1 MNVRSLRPTSTTR
14 RGIVGTLVIVALS
27 ACTGTFRQRID
38 FNPSEPIRIA
48 VLPFA
53 QVDDK
58 GELVQTDENLLI
70 DNVGLVSSKLKQTPA
85 DFVQD
90 LVQSELSKAS
100 LDVIIPAIVEAEFVH
115 KGYTM
120 PGSGPATIDLKR
132 VFAANPSSV
141 CRELLSCDA
150 VLYGKVTKWDR
161 SYYGVQTVATIGID
175 LTLVSANTKKVLFE
189 SRAEDSVSRGLT
201 KGPTGLSS
209 VVLEPI
215 RGLDNTIV
223 TDLARELV
231 SKSVAPLNIKNRPEF
246 LQTAPPALIASA
258 HDAPSGTI
266 PAKGKLTVVA
276 LGTADHTASFS
287 IGSAVEVVP
296 MVERQPG
303 QYIGEY
309 FPLPGESFKQ
319 QNVSVSLKDQFGR
332 ITTQKLTR
340 ITVSH

>member
-1 MNVRSLRPTSTTR
+1 MSLRSLRSTSATHR
-14 RGIVGTLVIVALS
+14 CIVGTLVILALS
-27 ACTGTFRQRID
+27 ACTGTFRQKVD

-53 QVDDK
+53 QVNDK

-85 DFVQD
+85 EFVQD

-100 LDVIIPAIVEAEFVH
+100 LDVIIPAIVEAEFIH
-115 KGYTM
+115 KGYTI
-120 PGSGPATIDLKR
+120 PGSNPAMLDLKR
-132 VFAANPSSV
+132 VFAADPSSV
-141 CRELLSCDA
+141 CRYLLSCDA
-150 VLYGKVTKWDR
+150 VLYGKVTRWDR

-175 LTLVSANTKKVLFE
+175 LKLVSANTKKVLFE

-223 TDLARELV
+223 TDLAREVV
-231 SKSVAPLNIKNRPEF
+231 SKAVAPLNVKNRPEF

-258 HDAPSGTI
+258 HDASSGTI
-266 PAKGKLTVVA
+266 PARGKLTVVA
-276 LGTADHTASFS
+276 LGTAGHSASFS

-319 QNVSVSLKDQFGR
+319 QTVSVSLKDQFGR
-332 ITTQKLTR
+332 TTTQKLTR
-340 ITVSH
+340 ITVTH

>member
-1 MNVRSLRPTSTTR
+1 LLTSLLP
-14 RGIVGTLVIVALS
+14 
-27 ACTGTFRQRID
+27 ACTGTFTQKVD

-53 QVDDK
+53 QVNK
-58 GELVQTDENLLI
+58 QGELVQTDENMLI
-70 DNVGLVSSKLKQTPA
+70 DSVGLVSSKLTQTPA
-85 DFVQD
+85 EFVQD
-90 LVQSELSKAS
+90 LAQSELSKAS
-100 LDVIIPAIVEAEFVH
+100 LDVIIPAIVEAEFIH
-115 KGYTM
+115 KGYTI
-120 PGSGPATIDLKR
+120 PGSSPAKLDLKR
-132 VFAANPSSV
+132 VFAVDPRSV

-175 LTLVSANTKKVLFE
+175 LKLVSANTKKVLFE

-223 TDLARELV
+223 TDLAREVV
-231 SKSVAPLNIKNRPEF
+231 SKAVAPLNVRNRPEF
-246 LQTAPPALIASA
+246 LQTAAPALIASA
-258 HDAPSGTI
+258 HDASNGTI

-276 LGTADHTASFS
+276 LGTAGHTASFS
-287 IGSAVEVVP
+287 IGSAIEVVP
-296 MVERQPG
+296 MMERQPG
-303 QYIGEY
+303 QYVGEY

-319 QNVSVSLKDQFGR
+319 QTVSVSLRDQFGR
-332 ITTQKLTR
+332 TTTQKLTK
-340 ITVSH
+340 IAVTH